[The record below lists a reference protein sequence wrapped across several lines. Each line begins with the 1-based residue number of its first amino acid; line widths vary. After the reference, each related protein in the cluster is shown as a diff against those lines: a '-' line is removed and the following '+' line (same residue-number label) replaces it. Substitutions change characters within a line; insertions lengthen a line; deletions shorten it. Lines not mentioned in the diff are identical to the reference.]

1 MSSSSS
7 VRGGGDRGEGKSNDE
22 TIAKAV
28 GFFVFSGIAISVIK
42 GLIPKR
48 VQARRPPPPHDLYE
62 FPAQNLKF
70 EERLGSGSSSNR
82 IVEIAK
88 GDTLWGLATRY
99 GVSVDAIKE
108 ANEMSGDTIYAGKKL
123 VIP

>member
-62 FPAQNLKF
+62 NLKF